1 MIIAEF
7 TVIPMGTGSTS
18 VSDYIAEVC
27 KEVKNSGLRYMVTP
41 MGTIIESE
49 NLDEIFNVIKKAHEV
64 MVKMGI
70 KRIVTTIKIDDR
82 RDKERK
88 MEDKVEVLKKK
99 GVV

>member
-27 KEVKNSGLRYMVTP
+27 KEIKNSGLRYMVTP

-64 MVKMGI
+64 MVKMGV

-88 MEDKVEVLKKK
+88 MEDKVEVLKQK
-99 GVV
+99 GVI